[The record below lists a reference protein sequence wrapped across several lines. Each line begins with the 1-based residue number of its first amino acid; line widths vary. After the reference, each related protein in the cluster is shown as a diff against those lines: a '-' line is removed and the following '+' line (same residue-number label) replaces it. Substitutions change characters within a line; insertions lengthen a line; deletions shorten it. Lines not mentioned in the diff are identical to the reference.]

1 MTVMINAEPAV
12 AGLLE
17 AAIEDAIAHESKWS
31 REPSADGSTWG
42 VHGADPAPWNRLL
55 GPVSARGP
63 ASGVLVHRG
72 RRIAHWGEPGRSDLT
87 FSVAKTYLALLAGVA
102 FDRGLIH
109 DPEEPVRARLPGI
122 GFDST
127 QNAPIRWIHLLQ
139 QTSEWEG
146 ECFGLPDQ
154 VDRWRRLSFQPP
166 GQDAGAKGG
175 ARPLRAPGMYWEYND
190 VRINQLA
197 LALLHLF
204 RQPLPEVFREAVMTP
219 IGASTDWAWRGY
231 DHAWVEIDGK
241 RMQSVPGGTHW
252 GGGVTISSEDQLRLG
267 TLLLQRGAWQGRQVI
282 SSQWIERMFS
292 PCPIAPFY
300 GMLVWL
306 NRTREV
312 FPSAP
317 ASGVFAIGAGS
328 SFTWVD
334 PALDLVLVARWLE
347 ADHADRFFGRIA
359 QALGGGRSA

>member
-1 MTVMINAEPAV
+1 MTVMIDAEPAV
-12 AGLLE
+12 AGLLG

-42 VHGADPAPWNRLL
+42 VHGADPPPWNRLL

-72 RRIAHWGEPGRSDLT
+72 RRLARWGEPARADLT

-102 FDRGLIH
+102 FDRGLIA
-109 DPEEPVRARLPGI
+109 DPDEPIRARLPGI
-122 GFDST
+122 GFDSAH
-127 QNAPIRWIHLLQ
+127 NASICWTHLLQ

-166 GQDAGAKGG
+166 GKDTGAKGG
-175 ARPLRAPGMYWEYND
+175 ARPLRVPGTYWEYND
-190 VRINQLA
+190 VRINHLS

-204 RQPLPEVFREAVMTP
+204 REPLPEVFRQAVMEP
-219 IGASTDWAWRGY
+219 IGASADWTWRGY
-231 DHAWVEIDGK
+231 DNAWLEIDGR

-252 GGGVTISSEDQLRLG
+252 GGGVTISSEDQIRLG
-267 TLLLQRGAWQGRQVI
+267 TLLLHGGAWAGRQVV
-282 SSQWIERMFS
+282 SSQWIARMLS
-292 PCPIAPFY
+292 PCAIAPFY

-317 ASGVFAIGAGS
+317 ASSVFAIGAGS

-334 PALDLVLVARWLE
+334 RELDLVLVARWLE
-347 ADHADRFFGRIA
+347 AEHADRFFGRIA
-359 QALGGGRSA
+359 RALGHEAAR